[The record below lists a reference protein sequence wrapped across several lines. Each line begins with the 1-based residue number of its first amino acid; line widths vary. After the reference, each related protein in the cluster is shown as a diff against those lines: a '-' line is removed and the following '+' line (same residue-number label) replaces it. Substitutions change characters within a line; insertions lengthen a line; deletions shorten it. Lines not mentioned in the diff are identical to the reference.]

1 MGHALKY
8 YSSVRLDIRRVEALK
23 GKGSE
28 IIGNHVRVKTVKN
41 KVAPPFRTAEFN
53 IIFGKGISRD
63 DELVD
68 AAVSMNII
76 TKSGAWFYYNLNG
89 HDERWQGKERVKE
102 ALNVNKPLMEE
113 IEAAVL
119 KNLRH
124 PSDVEETENI
134 AENETEELTDI

>member
-124 PSDVEETENI
+124 PSDVEETENT